1 MSERLDIQTAPAK
14 DMNSLKRKTMRNHE
28 KPMKII
34 VACSYFR
41 HDNNNDG
48 DRDDNNLNDTRFT

>member
-1 MSERLDIQTAPAK
+1 
-14 DMNSLKRKTMRNHE
+14 
-28 KPMKII
+28 MKII

-48 DRDDNNLNDTRFT
+48 DRDNNNLNDGDIMINDARFT